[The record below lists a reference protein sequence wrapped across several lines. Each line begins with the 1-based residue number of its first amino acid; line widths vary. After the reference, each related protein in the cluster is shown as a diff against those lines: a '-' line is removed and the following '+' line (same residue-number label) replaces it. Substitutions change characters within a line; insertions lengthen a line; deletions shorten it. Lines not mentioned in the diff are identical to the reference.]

1 MMTYFRNFIHVL
13 YKNHQKIIIIF
24 SVFILMF
31 LGGVRYN
38 PLNSLIISFI
48 STVWLIGC
56 YALFA
61 RILKFRFQKKYFH
74 FFQPFLYFLLIL
86 TLIFVFTKLELW
98 IYKDYLHYKPTLK
111 VYWVFPTMKNILF
124 ITGTFI
130 TALLVYTNNQQ
141 KKTEKLAAENQ
152 NMELKLLRAQINPHF
167 LFNSLNNIYSLIYS
181 KNEKAGDAVLYLAEL
196 LRYVVDDANSETVPL
211 SKEVKYI
218 DHFIDLWKIRIGET
232 IHLQFNKSIDD
243 SEVKLPPMILQP
255 IIENCFIYSDIESNK
270 EAYITLDLHVENKV
284 LILKTENSTSEKKHS
299 IEKKISGIGINNV
312 KHRLKLF
319 YGAQNFELKID
330 NKENYYKLYLK
341 INLT

>member
-1 MMTYFRNFIHVL
+1 MMTCFKNFIHL
-13 YKNHQKIIIIF
+13 IYKNHQKIIIIF
-24 SVFILMF
+24 SVFLLMF

-38 PLNSLIISFI
+38 PFNSFVSSLT
-48 STVWLIGC
+48 STIWLIGC

-61 RILKFRFQKKYFH
+61 RILKFRFQSKQIH
-74 FFQPFLYFLLIL
+74 FLQPFLYFLLIL
-86 TLIFVFTKLELW
+86 ALIFIFTKLELW
-98 IYKDYLHYKPTLK
+98 IFKHYLNYEPTLK

-130 TALLVYTNNQQ
+130 TALLVYTNKQQ
-141 KKTEKLAAENQ
+141 KKTEMLAAENQ

-232 IHLQFNKSIDD
+232 IQLQFNKTIDD

-270 EAYITLDLHVENKV
+270 EAYITLDLQVENNV

-319 YGAQNFELKID
+319 YGNQNFELKID
-330 NKENYYKLYLK
+330 NKETYYKLFLK
-341 INLT
+341 INLI

>member
-1 MMTYFRNFIHVL
+1 MMTYFRNFIHVV

-38 PLNSLIISFI
+38 PINSLIISFV
-48 STVWLIGC
+48 STIWLIGC

-61 RILKFRFQKKYFH
+61 RILKFRFQSKCIH
-74 FFQPFLYFLLIL
+74 FLQPFFYFFLIL
-86 TLIFVFTKLELW
+86 ALIYVFTKLELW
-98 IYKDYLHYKPTLK
+98 IYKDYLNYKPTLK

-130 TALLVYTNNQQ
+130 TALLVYTNKQQ
-141 KKTEKLAAENQ
+141 KKTELLAAENQ
-152 NMELKLLRAQINPHF
+152 SMELKLLRAQINPHF

-218 DHFIDLWKIRIGET
+218 DHFINLWKIRIGET
-232 IHLQFNKSIDD
+232 IQLQFNKNIDD

-270 EAYITLDLHVENKV
+270 EAYITLDLQVENKV
-284 LILKTENSTSEKKHS
+284 LILNTENSTSEKKHS

-312 KHRLKLF
+312 KHRLTLF
-319 YGAQNFELKID
+319 YGSQNFELHID
-330 NKENYYKLYLK
+330 NQQTYYKLYLK